1 MGAYALSKTALLGL
15 TKLMA
20 LELGPRGVR
29 VNCICPGLIETRFG
43 EAVSCLILLLV
54 QRMYRNSVQLIGS
67 KNQIHLDYKG

>member
-20 LELGPRGVR
+20 MELGPRGIR

-43 EAVSCLILLLV
+43 DVVKTFVLAL
-54 QRMYRNSVQLIGS
+54 
-67 KNQIHLDYKG
+67 

>member
-43 EAVSCLILLLV
+43 EAVSCIVPSQFILCIV
-54 QRMYRNSVQLIGS
+54 IM
-67 KNQIHLDYKG
+67 IH